1 MPLVNHVLF
10 PVDFSERSAAIA
22 PAVSSWVNHFQAK
35 LTVLHAYEW
44 ALDGVEDD
52 WSGQAIA
59 QIEARCQARLDAF
72 LPADLPKADRRLV
85 RGKPA
90 HAIATTARE
99 IGADLVMLPTRGET
113 RFRQLLLGSTTA
125 SVLHDA
131 TCAVWTSAHVESL
144 AVPTG
149 CRSIVCAVDL
159 HDGCAAVLRAAR
171 QLAESW
177 KARLAVVHEVIG
189 VDPRFE
195 TAISD
200 RAHSWLIRDAQE
212 RYPEIARQA
221 GIPQDL
227 EIVEELRLGL
237 GLAKAAQQHQADLLV
252 IGRGAIHTTFGRLW
266 EHTREIVRLSP
277 CPVISV

>member
-1 MPLVNHVLF
+1 MPLINHVLF

-22 PAVSSWVNHFQAK
+22 PAVASWVNHFQAR

-59 QIEARCQARLDAF
+59 QMEARFQARLEVF
-72 LPADLPKADRRLV
+72 LPGLPRAERRLV
-85 RGKPA
+85 RGKA
-90 HAIATTARE
+90 GQAIATTANE

-131 TCAVWTSAHVESL
+131 TCAVWTSAHVEDL

-159 HDGCAAVLRAAR
+159 HDGCATVLQAAR
-171 QLAESW
+171 QLAEAW

-195 TAISD
+195 TAIAD
-200 RAHSWLIRDAQE
+200 RAHAWLVRDAQE

-221 GIPQDL
+221 GIDQEL

-237 GLAKAAQQHQADLLV
+237 GLAAAARRHDADLLV
-252 IGRGAIHTTFGRLW
+252 IGRGAIHTTLGRLW

-277 CPVISV
+277 CPVISI